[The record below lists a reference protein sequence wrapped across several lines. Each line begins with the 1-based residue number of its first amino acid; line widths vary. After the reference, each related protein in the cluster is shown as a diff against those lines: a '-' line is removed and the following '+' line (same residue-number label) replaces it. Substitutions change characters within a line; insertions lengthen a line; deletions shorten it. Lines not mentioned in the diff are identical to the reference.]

1 MIVLVRKLIKS
12 VSMKWTIASALLLVL
27 NQNAWAAPG
36 LEKIEFWD
44 ARDNQST
51 QVVDHS
57 AWQDLLNVYLNDQHP
72 SGVNRFNY
80 KAVSKEDDKKLDK
93 YLDYLQSM
101 NPKQLNSK
109 EQFAYWVNLY
119 NAKTV
124 DYIIRGVQK
133 NNIESIKE
141 IRSLLVVPGPWK
153 RKDLKI
159 QGKKVSLDDIEHG
172 ILRPI
177 WLDHRIHF
185 AVNCASIGCPN
196 LMKTAFTSENTETLL
211 EYAQESFLK
220 HPRAVKYENG
230 TLVLTSLMDWYG
242 ADFADSKSELLDYL
256 SDHVSEDLLDV
267 FVNDPPIKYEYD
279 WKLNAE

>member
-1 MIVLVRKLIKS
+1 MLIQNVVLGAIKKLIASS
-12 VSMKWTIASALLLVL
+12 VLLILL
-27 NQNAWAAPG
+27 SQNAFSAPQ
-36 LEKIEFWD
+36 LTKIDFWD
-44 ARDNQST
+44 ARDNQSD

-57 AWQDLLNVYLNDQHP
+57 AWQSLLNVYLNDQHP

-80 KAVSKEDDKKLDK
+80 KAVSKEDNDKLDG
-93 YLDYLQSM
+93 YLEYLQSLK
-101 NPKQLNSK
+101 PRQLNSQ

-124 DYIIRGVQK
+124 DYIVSGVQK
-133 NNIESIKE
+133 DNIESIKE

-159 QGKKVSLDDIEHG
+159 EGKKVSLDDIEHG

-196 LMKTAFTSENTETLL
+196 LLKTVFTSENTEELL
-211 EYAQESFLK
+211 DYAQESFLQ
-220 HPRAVKYENG
+220 HPRAVKYQDG
-230 TLVLTSLMDWYG
+230 KLVLTSLMDWYG
-242 ADFADSKSELLDYL
+242 ADFADNKSELLDYL
-256 SDHVSEDLLDV
+256 SDFVAEELLDV
-267 FVNDPPIKYEYD
+267 LVENPTIVYAYD
-279 WKLNAE
+279 WKLNAQ